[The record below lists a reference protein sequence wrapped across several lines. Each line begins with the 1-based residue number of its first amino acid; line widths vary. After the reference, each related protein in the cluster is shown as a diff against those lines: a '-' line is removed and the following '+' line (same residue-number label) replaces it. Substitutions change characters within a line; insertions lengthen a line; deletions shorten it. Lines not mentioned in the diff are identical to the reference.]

1 MPASRKPVDPVAD
14 AAAWLADTPRSQ
26 RGSAIPELRHRF
38 GLSLDQA
45 VAVVRENNLRLAR
58 AQ

>member
-1 MPASRKPVDPVAD
+1 MTRSASNPVDPVAD
-14 AAAWLADTPRSQ
+14 AVAWLADTPRSQ

-38 GLSLDQA
+38 GLTLDQA
-45 VAVVRENNLRLAR
+45 TVVRANNLRLAR